1 MLLHMPEPSTALLI
15 TIGVLAGVLSGLF
28 GIGGG
33 VVIVPALIY
42 VAGFRQHMA
51 TGTSLAVMLPPIGLA
66 AAFEYYRSGN
76 VNIRA
81 AVIIAA
87 ALLVGGWIGAAIA
100 NRMPGPQLRL
110 AFGIFVVCLGVYLIY
125 GAAKR
130 LGWM

>member
-1 MLLHMPEPSTALLI
+1 MAQPSFILLF
-15 TIGVLAGVLSGLF
+15 TIGLFAGVLSGLF

-42 VAGFRQHMA
+42 IAGFRQHVA
-51 TGTSLAVMLPPIGLA
+51 TGTSLAVLLPPIGIA
-66 AAFEYYRSGN
+66 AAFEYYRNGR
-76 VNIRA
+76 VDVRA

-87 ALLVGGWIGAAIA
+87 AVLVGGWLGALVA

-125 GAAKR
+125 GALQR
-130 LGWM
+130 LGWIGHV

>member
-1 MLLHMPEPSTALLI
+1 MPEPSIALLI